1 MILLPKKYYLLLY
14 SNYRYLLAIGFL
26 GTCSFY
32 LTFILSYLYWYLIT
46 MNSLLPCF
54 NLVRLLLSINYSR
67 IFHFQHFILIII
79 YFIYNLTI
87 VSIILTFFQCYILYS
102 EQYFSLTIDMI
113 NTALQLISV
122 WKKVPLCSLL
132 YYLLLTAGYSITM
145 VSIKLFIT
153 VSMMIGNIID
163 IYLSGIMIVLINW
176 LMYSG
181 YFGLILCSYLLYL
194 FLTRMELFLI
204 ISFMLEPF
212 SIISQSLTLS
222 NRLSINIL
230 AGSLSISSLSVAV
243 IIFSIYL
250 IINSILIILLLIIY
264 SFELINSLVQLFIFN
279 LLSIEYLVFI
289 NYNPTFLS
297 INIFYGIIKDLF
309 ILTYHISLSKGL
321 LYFIIEY

>member
-1 MILLPKKYYLLLY
+1 M
-14 SNYRYLLAIGFL
+14 
-26 GTCSFY
+26 
-32 LTFILSYLYWYLIT
+32 LI
-46 MNSLLPCF
+46 
-54 NLVRLLLSINYSR
+54 
-67 IFHFQHFILIII
+67 
-79 YFIYNLTI
+79 FIYNLTI

-132 YYLLLTAGYSITM
+132 YYLFLTAGYSITM

-153 VSMMIGNIID
+153 VSMIIGNIID
-163 IYLSGIMIVLINW
+163 IYLLGIMIVLINW

-181 YFGLILCSYLLYL
+181 YSGLILVAYLLYL

-264 SFELINSLVQLFIFN
+264 SFEILNSLVQLFIFN
-279 LLSIEYLVFI
+279 LLSIEYLV
-289 NYNPTFLS
+289 P
-297 INIFYGIIKDLF
+297 
-309 ILTYHISLSKGL
+309 
-321 LYFIIEY
+321 YFWY

>member
-1 MILLPKKYYLLLY
+1 MLINNQVIIGYYIVYWLFISYSLYNNYYITLNIIWLL
-14 SNYRYLLAIGFL
+14 I
-26 GTCSFY
+26 
-32 LTFILSYLYWYLIT
+32 
-46 MNSLLPCF
+46 
-54 NLVRLLLSINYSR
+54 
-67 IFHFQHFILIII
+67 
-79 YFIYNLTI
+79 FIYNLTI

-113 NTALQLISV
+113 NTALQLITV

-163 IYLSGIMIVLINW
+163 IYLLGIMIVLINW
-176 LMYSG
+176 LLYIG

-204 ISFMLEPF
+204 ILLLLESF

-230 AGSLSISSLSVAV
+230 AGSLLISLLSVAV

-250 IINSILIILLLIIY
+250 VISSLLIVMLLIIY
-264 SFELINSLVQLFIFN
+264 SFEILNSLVQLFIFN
-279 LLSIEYLVFI
+279 LLSIEYLV
-289 NYNPTFLS
+289 P
-297 INIFYGIIKDLF
+297 
-309 ILTYHISLSKGL
+309 
-321 LYFIIEY
+321 YFWY

>member
-1 MILLPKKYYLLLY
+1 
-14 SNYRYLLAIGFL
+14 
-26 GTCSFY
+26 
-32 LTFILSYLYWYLIT
+32 
-46 MNSLLPCF
+46 
-54 NLVRLLLSINYSR
+54 
-67 IFHFQHFILIII
+67 
-79 YFIYNLTI
+79 
-87 VSIILTFFQCYILYS
+87 
-102 EQYFSLTIDMI
+102 MI
-113 NTALQLISV
+113 NTSLQLISV

-204 ISFMLEPF
+204 ISFILESF

-230 AGSLSISSLSVAV
+230 AGSLLISSLSVTI
-243 IIFSIYL
+243 IIFSGDL
-250 IINSILIILLLIIY
+250 LVFAFLIILLLIIY
-264 SFELINSLVQLFIFN
+264 SFEILNSLVQLFIFN
-279 LLSIEYLVFI
+279 LLSIEYF
-289 NYNPTFLS
+289 S
-297 INIFYGIIKDLF
+297 
-309 ILTYHISLSKGL
+309 
-321 LYFIIEY
+321 

>member
-1 MILLPKKYYLLLY
+1 M
-14 SNYRYLLAIGFL
+14 
-26 GTCSFY
+26 
-32 LTFILSYLYWYLIT
+32 LI
-46 MNSLLPCF
+46 
-54 NLVRLLLSINYSR
+54 
-67 IFHFQHFILIII
+67 
-79 YFIYNLTI
+79 FIYNLTI

-102 EQYFSLTIDMI
+102 EQYFTLTIDMI

-163 IYLSGIMIVLINW
+163 IYLLGIMIVLINW

-264 SFELINSLVQLFIFN
+264 SFEILNSFVQLFIFN
-279 LLSIEYLVFI
+279 LLSIEY
-289 NYNPTFLS
+289 
-297 INIFYGIIKDLF
+297 IIKIMLQK
-309 ILTYHISLSKGL
+309 L
-321 LYFIIEY
+321 EYKKIKIK